1 MNRFMSLGLAIAVIA
16 LVLSGLAPNAANAQV
31 VPDTADPYELA
42 PQNVHLYPISLNAR
56 MPYYY
61 LPPIFAPAPMWR
73 GALTAED
80 MHAIAPHNYVAY
92 EIPDMSA
99 LVAWGTVKGDERVT
113 LEAANQQQFIILPPE
128 NLDDG
133 SSFFLVKTSMRYVPR
148 GSAEE
153 LQEMIDRELMLAP
166 SRVDSIAEQLPVDI
180 LMYEYERV
188 SDVADIQPRLNEI
201 LTGITNDADG
211 LGVDAWPMDN
221 VYINYSGW
229 RRNAN
234 RMRTMGDFVPQW
246 FTIEGRIVGHKAYMG
261 GNYLMT
267 VEFEGYNPWFP
278 IETAKNVMRKL
289 VGLSFDEFVEP
300 VRYYDVEKP
309 LNGKE
314 WHRQGSGLIK
324 PYDTRR
330 RAGGGSAGQG
340 AY

>member
-1 MNRFMSLGLAIAVIA
+1 MKRYMSLGLAITIVA
-16 LVLSGLAPNAANAQV
+16 LALAGLAPNTAAAQM

-42 PQNVHLYPISLNAR
+42 PQNVHLYPVSLNAR
-56 MPYYY
+56 IPYYY

-73 GALTAED
+73 GAMTAED
-80 MHAIAPHNYVAY
+80 IHAIAPHNYVAY

-113 LEAANQQQFIILPPE
+113 LEAANKQEFIILPPE

-133 SSFFLVKTSMRYVPR
+133 SSFFLMRTSMRYVPR
-148 GSAEE
+148 CTAEE
-153 LQEMIDRELMLAP
+153 LAQLIDRELMLGP
-166 SRVDSIAEQLPVDI
+166 SRVQSIAEQLPVDV
-180 LMYEYERV
+180 LLYEYERV
-188 SDVADIQPRLNEI
+188 SDVADIQPQLNEI
-201 LTGITNDADG
+201 LQGIKNDADG
-211 LGVDAWPMDN
+211 LAIDDWPVEDI
-221 VYINYSGW
+221 YINYSGW

-234 RMRTMGDFVPQW
+234 RMRTMGDFVPNW
-246 FTIEGRIVGHKAYMG
+246 FTVEGKMVAHKIYQG
-261 GNYLMT
+261 GSYLLT

-278 IETAKNVMRKL
+278 IETAKNAMRKL
-289 VGLSFDEFVEP
+289 IGLSFDEFVEP
-300 VRYYDVEKP
+300 NRYYDVELP

-330 RAGGGSAGQG
+330 HVGTGSAGQG